1 MVIDVDPSK
10 IDATR
15 RGHAVSIEHIS
26 HAFGDSVALDDVTL
40 DIKPGEL
47 VALLGPSGCGKTTL
61 VRAIAGFVDPSRGNV
76 RFDNES
82 VLALSAGR
90 QAFRSH
96 ADGRTQGCPWACR
109 SSPLCIRMPASL
121 RSHGISNAPSG
132 SPTAG
137 PPNGCCADYGAPR
150 DHSVVRAGSQSAAC
164 AEDPPAAG
172 HYPLAS
178 R

>member
-1 MVIDVDPSK
+1 VEKEMVMGVGPSK

-26 HAFGDSVALDDVTL
+26 HAFGDSVALDDGTL

-61 VRAIAGFVDPSRGNV
+61 LRAIAGFVNPSRGDV

-90 QAFRSH
+90 QAF
-96 ADGRTQGCPWACR
+96 
-109 SSPLCIRMPASL
+109 
-121 RSHGISNAPSG
+121 
-132 SPTAG
+132 
-137 PPNGCCADYGAPR
+137 
-150 DHSVVRAGSQSAAC
+150 
-164 AEDPPAAG
+164 
-172 HYPLAS
+172 
-178 R
+178 